1 MKKRIAILGSTG
13 SIGKILLNIVKKNEK
28 LFKIILLTANKDYK
42 TLYTQ
47 AKTRKSY
54 LFLSQ
59 QHGINGKSCQE
70 DDNYHYLLSSCHY
83 NTSCD
88 PLKKQINL
96 PRGYSYNNFFILHSF
111 AICYPNFD

>member
-1 MKKRIAILGSTG
+1 M
-13 SIGKILLNIVKKNEK
+13 
-28 LFKIILLTANKDYK
+28 

-59 QHGINGKSCQE
+59 QHSINGKSCQE

-96 PRGYSYNNFFILHSF
+96 PRGYSYNNLFILHSL
-111 AICYPNFD
+111 AICYPNFDCHNKTQFMYK